1 MICSSGC
8 VNSEIRLKFLADL
21 TARFCFPIHVK
32 NILRIIFPTVLL
44 LAFLG
49 SSAMAQTGKMA
60 TVDMRKLFDG
70 YLKTKQAETALNDRK
85 AELAKE
91 DSSFVDDFKKAKD
104 EYQKL
109 LDSAND
115 QAVSA
120 DERDKRKQAAADKLK
135 LLQDSKATIDQF
147 ERQAQATLSD
157 ESQRMRANILNE
169 IKTAV
174 AARAKAAGYAMVV
187 DSASETVNQT
197 PVVLYNSGEND
208 LTVAVLAQ
216 LNAGRTDGATPTS
229 VVTSPSSLS
238 GTNTPDVNLR

>member
-1 MICSSGC
+1 
-8 VNSEIRLKFLADL
+8 
-21 TARFCFPIHVK
+21 
-32 NILRIIFPTVLL
+32 
-44 LAFLG
+44 
-49 SSAMAQTGKMA
+49 MAQTGKIA

-70 YLKTKQAETALNDRK
+70 YWKTKQAETALNDRK
-85 AELAKE
+85 AELDKE
-91 DSSFVDDFKKAKD
+91 DRGFVDGLKKDRD

-109 LDSAND
+109 LDVAND

-120 DERDKRKQAAADKLK
+120 DERDKRKQAAADKYK
-135 LLQDSKATIDQF
+135 QIKDSETTIVQF
-147 ERQAQATLSD
+147 ERQAQATLA
-157 ESQRMRANILNE
+157 EQSQRMRANILNE

-216 LNAGRTDGATPTS
+216 LNAGRTDSATPTS